1 MMKLAKPCQE
11 HSFSPIVIHGAF
23 KDDLESEL
31 ILLTFMP
38 GIEEKQSRGMVDRAF
53 IHDVPLMLRC
63 SRYCLRD
70 YHFIN

>member
-38 GIEEKQSRGMVDRAF
+38 GIKEEKSGGMVDWAF
-53 IHDVPLMLRC
+53 IRWTFDVM
-63 SRYCLRD
+63 
-70 YHFIN
+70 

>member
-38 GIEEKQSRGMVDRAF
+38 GIKEERSGGMVDWAF
-53 IHDVPLMLRC
+53 ILYSIDVM
-63 SRYCLRD
+63 
-70 YHFIN
+70 

>member
-38 GIEEKQSRGMVDRAF
+38 GTKEERSGGRVDWA
-53 IHDVPLMLRC
+53 HYLQLK
-63 SRYCLRD
+63 
-70 YHFIN
+70 

>member
-31 ILLTFMP
+31 ILLTFMVLYMSFDKFLLAVVSSDLSQADKNIIRVSSFP
-38 GIEEKQSRGMVDRAF
+38 NLSAK
-53 IHDVPLMLRC
+53 
-63 SRYCLRD
+63 
-70 YHFIN
+70 

>member
-38 GIEEKQSRGMVDRAF
+38 GIKEEQSGGMVDWAF
-53 IHDVPLMLRC
+53 IYILP
-63 SRYCLRD
+63 
-70 YHFIN
+70 

>member
-31 ILLTFMP
+31 ILLTFML
-38 GIEEKQSRGMVDRAF
+38 GIKEERSGGMINWA
-53 IHDVPLMLRC
+53 
-63 SRYCLRD
+63 LRD
-70 YHFIN
+70 FNFIN

>member
-38 GIEEKQSRGMVDRAF
+38 GIKEERSGGMVDWAF
-53 IHDVPLMLRC
+53 IRC
-63 SRYCLRD
+63 SLGVM
-70 YHFIN
+70 

>member
-31 ILLTFMP
+31 ILPTFMS
-38 GIEEKQSRGMVDRAF
+38 GIKKEQSGGMVDWTF
-53 IHDVPLMLRC
+53 IRC
-63 SRYCLRD
+63 SLD
-70 YHFIN
+70 VM

>member
-31 ILLTFMP
+31 ILPTFMP
-38 GIEEKQSRGMVDRAF
+38 GIKEERSGGMVDCYIAL
-53 IHDVPLMLRC
+53 ILC
-63 SRYCLRD
+63 NRYK
-70 YHFIN
+70 